1 MKLYKYLGIAALV
14 SLPLTGCSDFLEPDD
29 KGNGNM
35 DGTSYVESDPASIKP
50 VAYNALRPIVTHLP
64 LHEEATDLYIPSV
77 ASDGFGEFTATPED
91 GTVKT
96 YYSNCMALVNYA
108 NGVIKFN
115 GADSK
120 IGAEGRFLRGLA
132 YYWLIQQFGSVPY
145 QTAYVESS
153 SREYP
158 KMPLADLYK
167 NVIEDLEDVYN
178 NSELDAQNHNGEASK
193 QAVAALLAKFYLS
206 AAWDLDTSLNS
217 AEQGTYTVN
226 DKSRF
231 AVAAQWAETA
241 INGIQLTMPFAD
253 KWSSKHE
260 GNSEEIFSVQYDRAG
275 YPGEVLSGGHQMMNE
290 YMSYYGNCVTTGQ
303 KGTPSGGKHR
313 MSYKALRLFER
324 GDQRWEGTFMST
336 FYNAPL
342 DANKNALWG
351 KEGYLAVYN
360 CTPAELSNKLIAL
373 KFYPSYYTE
382 AEVRADL
389 AGKETQTKKPAT
401 TGTYGIN
408 TPFAAILSYPAVT
421 IIDFNADG
429 TLAKSRNM
437 QTPAF
442 VSSAGNNGTCVTKYD
457 DPDAENVTRNN
468 CYRDIPVFH
477 VSDMYLIAA
486 EAYLMNGEDGKALA
500 KVNAVRG
507 RAGAPQLSSFG
518 SYSIPYAAYGIVK
531 SFAPTSLDV
540 ILDERA
546 RELYAERTRYED
558 LRRTKQL
565 IRYNLAFSRLEVSA
579 AQMSNSKG
587 EFKWLRP
594 IPQEE
599 INRNTAMTGEDQN
612 PGY

>member
-1 MKLYKYLGIAALV
+1 MKLYKYLSIAALV
-14 SLPLTGCSDFLEPDD
+14 SLPLTGCSDFLNPDD
-29 KGNGNM
+29 KHNGNM
-35 DGTSYVESDPASIKP
+35 DGTGFVESDPASMRP

-64 LHEEATDLYIPSV
+64 IHEEATDLYIPSV
-77 ASDGFGEFTATPED
+77 ASDGFGEFTTTPED
-91 GTVKT
+91 GTVSS
-96 YYSNCMALVNYA
+96 YYSNCMKLVNYA

-132 YYWLIQQFGSVPY
+132 YYWLLQQFGGVPY

-153 SREYP
+153 TRDYP
-158 KMPLADLYK
+158 KSSAADIYA
-167 NVIEDLEDVYN
+167 NVIADLEDIYN
-178 NSELDAQNHNGEASK
+178 NSELDAQNHNGVASK
-193 QAVAALLAKFYLS
+193 QAVAALLAKLYLA

-226 DKSRF
+226 SKERF
-231 AVAAQWAETA
+231 AAAAKWAETA
-241 INGIQLTMPFAD
+241 INGVQLTMPFAD
-253 KWSSKHE
+253 KWSPSKE
-260 GNSEEIFSVQYDRAG
+260 GNAEEIFSVQYDRAG
-275 YPGEVLSGGHQMMNE
+275 YPGTVLTGGHQMMNE
-290 YMSYYGNCVTTGQ
+290 YMSYYGNCVVTGQ

-313 MSYKALRLFER
+313 MSYKALRLFEK
-324 GDQRWEGTFMST
+324 GDQRWAGTFMST

-342 DANKNALWG
+342 DGQGNALWG
-351 KEGYLAVYN
+351 KEGYLAIYN
-360 CTPAELSNKLIAL
+360 CTPAQLSTKLIAM

-389 AGKETQTKKPAT
+389 AGKESQTKKPAT
-401 TGTYGIN
+401 GKYGIN
-408 TPFAAILSYPAVT
+408 TPFAAILGYPGV
-421 IIDFNADG
+421 IVMDFNSDG
-429 TLAKSRNM
+429 TLGAARNV
-437 QTPAF
+437 QTATF
-442 VSSAGNNGTCVTKYD
+442 ITSAGNNGTCVTKYD
-457 DPDAENVTRNN
+457 DPEADNVTRDN

-486 EAYLMNGEDGKALA
+486 EAYLLNGEEGKALA
-500 KVNAVRG
+500 KVNDVRK
-507 RAGAPQLSSFG
+507 RAGAPQLGSFG
-518 SYSIPYAAYGIVK
+518 SYSVPYAAYGVVK
-531 SFAPTSLDV
+531 SFTPTSLDV

-565 IRYNLAFSRLEVSA
+565 IRYNLAFSRLGVTA
-579 AQMSNSKG
+579 AQMSNGKG

-599 INRNTAMTGEDQN
+599 INRNTALTLEDQN